1 MRWNPSR
8 TVRRKPGKGGV
19 RAGKRK
25 EQQKG
30 GIRVVFVRHMMRDG
44 NSGGKMQMLVGE
56 YCHPASWKSPETNHR
71 FKTSIQKY
79 FPYPKITVECSKK
92 KSKNLPLTNCRLPI
106 EVSVHRPALRP
117 GISALFR
124 KSKHIHI
131 SLHSPIIPILEYYCG
146 FINRCVEIN
155 KHQPRIRDL

>member
-1 MRWNPSR
+1 MFLCFWKEGRGGDKKRDRMRWNPSR

-79 FPYPKITVECSKK
+79 FPYPKITVECSQKKIK
-92 KSKNLPLTNCRLPI
+92 KSATYKLPPSN
-106 EVSVHRPALRP
+106 
-117 GISALFR
+117 
-124 KSKHIHI
+124 
-131 SLHSPIIPILEYYCG
+131 
-146 FINRCVEIN
+146 
-155 KHQPRIRDL
+155 